1 MDMRKLLE
9 AMTKFAGEP
18 EQKPGD
24 QVRGTEVAK
33 PTKSGKKHPFQGR
46 LVGSSESKENFL
58 KGLNQVAEDTKVKRN
73 LKDRWDEFK
82 NSVTE
87 DDLGVEPKRPSRKGS
102 RPQRD
107 MGNSNKPSKRYNYEK
122 TESRGHDIVKQKL
135 QDIERSKNPEPQADD
150 LSSREARAKAEYAK
164 YVAKMRKKNPDYI
177 PLYKIDEAPT
187 SQPGVPPAPQTGI
200 PNSAGQT
207 QADKEAAK
215 KALAATTQL
224 KAATGTKAPPNVM
237 MKALD
242 VATQGK
248 AIDPKS
254 SQVLEPMLDVVAAAA
269 TDPKLANQ
277 FKTLA
282 NQART
287 LQQQNQQQ
295 MK

>member
-46 LVGSSESKENFL
+46 LVGASESKENFL
-58 KGLNQVAEDTKVKRN
+58 KDLSKVAEDTKVKRT
-73 LKDRWDEFK
+73 LEDRWEEFK
-82 NSVTE
+82 RSVTE

-102 RPQRD
+102 RP
-107 MGNSNKPSKRYNYEK
+107 
-122 TESRGHDIVKQKL
+122 TRGHKPQERYQYQEDEQKRDPHKIISQKL
-135 QDIERSKNPEPQADD
+135 RDIEREKNPPSEQE
-150 LSSREARAKAEYAK
+150 REEAYRQHIERMKAQQREYL
-164 YVAKMRKKNPDYI
+164 RKNPNSI
-177 PLYKIDEAPT
+177 YKPIDETET
-187 SQPGVPPAPQTGI
+187 SQPTALAAPQTGI
-200 PNSAGQT
+200 PNPAGQT
-207 QADKEAAK
+207 QAEKEAAK

-287 LQQQNQQQ
+287 LQKQQQ
-295 MK
+295 AK